1 MARSRQRDRHALTIQ
16 QIFQLLACLN
26 GVVLASLLLS
36 AWQLLHDQTSSVQ
49 HAATTIFLAL
59 LLVVGL
65 VISYRIVALRVIRPL
80 GRLVRQSDNLAFDH
94 SLDRILLDIEGND
107 EIARLAHAFNGVLL
121 RQREAIQELDAANSR
136 LREVNQQIDDS
147 IRYAALLQKSILPD
161 RQLNER
167 FGEDYFVLWQPRDL
181 VGGDYYVYHG
191 EASRC
196 IAGVADCAGHGVSG
210 AMMTMLAR
218 AGLDRSIQQVGMESP
233 AQVLQAINASMHGV
247 LGEAQITRAMATSM
261 DAGLVFLDL
270 ERRILRFAGARI
282 SLYWSDGR
290 SVCMARAD
298 NRPLWDRRAGT
309 YSDHSIPLA
318 SEYTY

>member
-1 MARSRQRDRHALTIQ
+1 VPDYFDMEPGRGGSAAAFKVAVKGFGLMARSRQQGRHSLTIQ
-16 QIFQLLACLN
+16 QIFQLLAFLN

-147 IRYAALLQKSILPD
+147 IRHAALLQNLFFPI
-161 RQLNER
+161 
-167 FGEDYFVLWQPRDL
+167 
-181 VGGDYYVYHG
+181 
-191 EASRC
+191 
-196 IAGVADCAGHGVSG
+196 VS
-210 AMMTMLAR
+210 
-218 AGLDRSIQQVGMESP
+218 
-233 AQVLQAINASMHGV
+233 
-247 LGEAQITRAMATSM
+247 
-261 DAGLVFLDL
+261 
-270 ERRILRFAGARI
+270 
-282 SLYWSDGR
+282 
-290 SVCMARAD
+290 
-298 NRPLWDRRAGT
+298 
-309 YSDHSIPLA
+309 
-318 SEYTY
+318 